1 MASQFLLAAYLQ
13 SVKNQGQPNGRPYRP
28 NTLVNFLNAA
38 HKFLQLVT
46 GTLFPI
52 REISGK
58 TTKLLSIYGDTIS
71 LCQKWSEP
79 KSKRAGYTWRI
90 FLALREMKKEATQ
103 DDITCYLDLYP
114 TAFDWLR
121 LGCFTGSRAGEYAQT
136 VAKKGEFSKVPD
148 DAASG
153 QWAGYA
159 IAFIKGDFTLL
170 TEGMVVLPNTL
181 ATLDEPDKIFETH
194 VRFRFDKGKENFAIR
209 KFRRTHSF
217 MCPVKAILSIL
228 RRALILNVS
237 DMEPVGVYRTGTRG
251 RYTYL
256 RSSEIIKIVR
266 EACRRAYEPNHF
278 LVLNIDRLVAH
289 SNRVTAAIALYVQKW
304 TIEQIAYRLR
314 WHPESVK
321 HYLRECS
328 HDIGAMTRDAING
341 AMVL

>member
-1 MASQFLLAAYLQ
+1 MGIRYLPVFRPEDLEDLPVPARAAVDSFISAHAGAERGLVRGKNDKTMDNRAARFRDWAYSVARLTDKHFVRLTPVASQFLLAAYLQ

-181 ATLDEPDKIFETH
+181 ATLDEPDQIFETH

-209 KFRRTHSF
+209 KFRRTRSF

-266 EACRRAYEPNHF
+266 EACR
-278 LVLNIDRLVAH
+278 
-289 SNRVTAAIALYVQKW
+289 
-304 TIEQIAYRLR
+304 
-314 WHPESVK
+314 
-321 HYLRECS
+321 
-328 HDIGAMTRDAING
+328 
-341 AMVL
+341 